1 MMKIL
6 SIKFTILVLVMLLYS
21 CGVGGSHQHDGHY
34 YTMFHIFGI
43 KFEEINI
50 DIRGDDVTVDNSI
63 TGISKFKCRQYDDR
77 IEYEENNGTTKVMY
91 FLANGDLKFNDNIT
105 LVNVSEGKLKNKND
119 ENNTSSQSKSDNKK
133 NVKQSIEKDVSNQY
147 ALVKDIRYEYE
158 HHDLVI
164 SLDYVQVKMTG
175 EMNDFKIIN
184 ENTTL
189 RTFKI
194 NDNCKI
200 ENCLTDVKLN
210 THNIIDNRSDII
222 SAGKNNR
229 VVVCDVLN
237 GELVSLKIGCY
248 N

>member
-1 MMKIL
+1 
-6 SIKFTILVLVMLLYS
+6 MLLYS
-21 CGVGGSHQHDGHY
+21 CGSGGSHQHDGHY
-34 YTMFHIFGI
+34 YTMFHMFGI

-105 LVNVSEGKLKNKND
+105 LVNVSGGKAKNKND
-119 ENNTSSQSKSDNKK
+119 ENSNSYQSNNEDKNNTKK
-133 NVKQSIEKDVSNQY
+133 TIEKDVRNQY

-184 ENTTL
+184 DNTTL

-200 ENCLTDVKLN
+200 KNCVTNIKLN
-210 THNIIDNRSDII
+210 AHNIIDSRNDII
-222 SAGKNNR
+222 SEGKKNKL
-229 VVVCDVLN
+229 VICDIVN
-237 GELVSLKIGCY
+237 GEVVSLNIGCY